1 MLSFQSSFFGTVT
14 SGFNNREVQIQWQY
28 INTTVS
34 IFFPIKILVTFRCSS
49 RICLSTLV
57 YTHTKKKK
65 QQEKTKNNPKK
76 PQTATTTKAEITFF
90 GFYLAMEKQYFVQK
104 NMY

>member
-1 MLSFQSSFFGTVT
+1 MAIYKHNCQH
-14 SGFNNREVQIQWQY
+14 
-28 INTTVS
+28 
-34 IFFPIKILVTFRCSS
+34 FFPHKNTSYIQVFLKDLSQHT
-49 RICLSTLV
+49 CL
-57 YTHTKKKK
+57 HTKKKKK